1 MVNSPN
7 CETKCGDVEVPY
19 PFGIHHQNCAI
30 NKDIDKYF
38 FLNCNTSS
46 GSPKLIYG
54 INLEVSSI
62 DVEKATMNVK
72 NFYSYDCYSK
82 NGSLSITLSKF
93 FTLSDSENKLFG
105 LGCHTQAVK
114 NNTSVV
120 VDWVVG
126 NQTCEQA
133 QLNSSSSSYVCGENT
148 DCYYSENGGGYQ
160 CQDAK
165 IQWEGTNACAYVVCT
180 AMKDMEIVKEL
191 ALLLLL

>member
-1 MVNSPN
+1 MS
-7 CETKCGDVEVPY
+7 
-19 PFGIHHQNCAI
+19 
-30 NKDIDKYF
+30 
-38 FLNCNTSS
+38 
-46 GSPKLIYG
+46 
-54 INLEVSSI
+54 
-62 DVEKATMNVK
+62 VK

-82 NGSLSITLSKF
+82 NSSLIHQNRTSHITLSKF

-105 LGCHTQAVK
+105 LGCDTQAVK

-160 CQDAK
+160 CRCKQGYEGNPYLKQGCQDINECLDGMVVEK
-165 IQWEGTNACAYVVCT
+165 CRRCENTVGGYKCMCLRGMHGDERYGNCEGISFITIAIGVGIALGTFVLIFGTWHYRKK
-180 AMKDMEIVKEL
+180 MFL
-191 ALLLLL
+191 ARLN